1 MAKNNSE
8 YWEKRIANHTW
19 TTYNN
24 LEERSRALLDLYNK
38 AADDI
43 TNELYS
49 IAQKVNKGEVLMRSD
64 LHKFN
69 RLKKLQKSYHDTM
82 QELGA
87 KVEGIGRTSMLEGG
101 LEVYE
106 NIRTELGDFDFA
118 LPDARLME
126 EMIDRPWLGKNFSG
140 RVWGNIKTL
149 EKELNQTL
157 VRGLTQGKT
166 VTQVAFNLN
175 GVMNK
180 GFYKAYRLVRTET
193 MHYLNESSKKA
204 YEDAKCEYVEL
215 WAALDERTC
224 PVCGM
229 MHGNE
234 YPIKDAPVLP
244 LHANCRCTYL
254 PVVDVKKHKKVTVE
268 NEAGKKVH
276 VKSVGDVEDFTTLEN
291 YLKKRYNI
299 NIDKRVHD
307 LNLALV
313 KEFISG
319 IEELAKD
326 FPSALKQLKKIDV
339 SSGDFFA
346 QVSRTGKLTLNER
359 VFKDEKLLR
368 ASIQMGIDSGQH
380 VKNANIRGV
389 GVHEATHLLEAAKI
403 KETYTD
409 VTERVEAWKSEV
421 EAEKITRSAYEELI
435 KDKDKNDVKSLNSL
449 QSEISG
455 YALWGWS
462 ETIAEGVEDCI
473 TNGGE
478 AAELSQMILKL
489 LKERWR

>member
-49 IAQKVNKGEVLMRSD
+49 IAQKVNKGEVLTRSD

-149 EKELNQTL
+149 EKELNRTL
-157 VRGLTQGKT
+157 MQGLAQGKT
-166 VTQVAFNLN
+166 VTQVAIVLN
-175 GVMNK
+175 GAMNK

-193 MHYLNESSKKA
+193 MHYLNESARKA
-204 YEDAKCEYVEL
+204 YADANCEYVEL
-215 WAALDERTC
+215 WAAQDERTC
-224 PVCGM
+224 PTCGD

-234 YPIKDAPVLP
+234 YPVKSAPVLP

-254 PVVDVKKHKKVTVE
+254 PVVDVEKV
-268 NEAGKKVH
+268 
-276 VKSVGDVEDFTTLEN
+276 
-291 YLKKRYNI
+291 
-299 NIDKRVHD
+299 
-307 LNLALV
+307 
-313 KEFISG
+313 
-319 IEELAKD
+319 
-326 FPSALKQLKKIDV
+326 
-339 SSGDFFA
+339 
-346 QVSRTGKLTLNER
+346 
-359 VFKDEKLLR
+359 
-368 ASIQMGIDSGQH
+368 
-380 VKNANIRGV
+380 
-389 GVHEATHLLEAAKI
+389 
-403 KETYTD
+403 
-409 VTERVEAWKSEV
+409 
-421 EAEKITRSAYEELI
+421 
-435 KDKDKNDVKSLNSL
+435 
-449 QSEISG
+449 
-455 YALWGWS
+455 
-462 ETIAEGVEDCI
+462 
-473 TNGGE
+473 
-478 AAELSQMILKL
+478 
-489 LKERWR
+489 